1 MSYPRGSMS
10 KPLLALLLFA
20 SLAACKKKE
29 AEPASAPPPP
39 PPVEPAFAP
48 AMDKPVLTVFMAD
61 DAHAM
66 AGLGHELETKRPPL
80 AVDTLKQMLTTLAKN
95 PGKTEQLQKMRAL
108 LFRTSAVLVGR
119 PALPLLSDCVATVK
133 DLSQLCGGA
142 LQEVEALPKK

>member
-1 MSYPRGSMS
+1 MSYAGKPMS
-10 KPLLALLLFA
+10 KPFVALLLLA
-20 SLAACKKKE
+20 SLAGCKKQE
-29 AEPASAPPPP
+29 AAPPPAP
-39 PPVEPAFAP
+39 PPAPVEPAFAQP
-48 AMDKPVLTVFMAD
+48 MDAPVLAVFKAD

-80 AVDTLKQMLTTLAKN
+80 AVDTLKQMLATLAKD

-142 LQEVEALPKK
+142 LQEIEALPKK

>member
-1 MSYPRGSMS
+1 MSPMS
-10 KPLLALLLFA
+10 KPLVALALFA
-20 SLAACKKKE
+20 SSLACNNKKS
-29 AEPASAPPPP
+29 AEPAPAPPP
-39 PPVEPAFAP
+39 PPVEPAFAKP
-48 AMDKPVLTVFMAD
+48 MDTPVLAVFKGD

-80 AVDTLKQMLTTLAKN
+80 AVDTLKQMLATLAKD
-95 PGKTEQLQKMRAL
+95 PGRTEQMQKMRAL

-142 LQEVEALPKK
+142 LQEIEALPKK